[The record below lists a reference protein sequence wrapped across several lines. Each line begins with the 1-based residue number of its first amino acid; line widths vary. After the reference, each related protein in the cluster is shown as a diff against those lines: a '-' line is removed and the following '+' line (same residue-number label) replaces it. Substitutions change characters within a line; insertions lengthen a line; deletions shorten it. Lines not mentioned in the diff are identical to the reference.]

1 MGKVKEMYA
10 EMNHENNALEFY
22 SRLELLRQ
30 MEEELVDPTVPKSVK
45 RIILKTVLT

>member
-10 EMNHENNALEFY
+10 EMNHENSALEFY

-30 MEEELVDPTVPKSVK
+30 MEEELVDPTVPESVK